1 MAAWLRC
8 SDANRMSRAG
18 SFCDSEPEQPS
29 GGAAQDQLI
38 GIRALWTTDFGHS
51 VTSSSCYRTFCA
63 ICGVLQCLVQR
74 WFFVAGG
81 CVWASHPSYLMQRWS
96 LQSSCS
102 ERVPGES
109 SSCQP
114 QNLQALEYFRV
125 EEWMDFSHWFSTP
138 LSYVHGISYTL
149 VPIPQKRMHW
159 MIEQQNDSEW
169 SKVKVWE
176 LDTDCV
182 HPCVV

>member
-1 MAAWLRC
+1 MAAWPRC

-38 GIRALWTTDFGHS
+38 VGIRALWTTDFGHS
-51 VTSSSCYRTFCA
+51 VFCS
-63 ICGVLQCLVQR
+63 V
-74 WFFVAGG
+74 WYNGG
-81 CVWASHPSYLMQRWS
+81 FSWQEAAFGPHILHT
-96 LQSSCS
+96 SCS
-102 ERVPGES
+102 AGVCRAPALRES
-109 SSCQP
+109 PEKAPSCQP

-138 LSYVHGISYTL
+138 LSYVNGISYTL

-159 MIEQQNDSEW
+159 MIERQNDSEW
-169 SKVKVWE
+169 TKVKVWE
-176 LDTDCV
+176 
-182 HPCVV
+182 

>member
-1 MAAWLRC
+1 MRIVWAAPDR
-8 SDANRMSRAG
+8 
-18 SFCDSEPEQPS
+18 
-29 GGAAQDQLI
+29 
-38 GIRALWTTDFGHS
+38 S
-51 VTSSSCYRTFCA
+51 VTPSLNSLVVEPHRTSWLLESGLFEPLILVILWHPQAVIELFAQFAVFCS
-63 ICGVLQCLVQR
+63 V
-74 WFFVAGG
+74 WYNGG
-81 CVWASHPSYLMQRWS
+81 FSWQEAAFGPHILHT
-96 LQSSCS
+96 SCS
-102 ERVPGES
+102 AGVCRAPALRASPEKAP
-109 SSCQP
+109 SCQP

-159 MIEQQNDSEW
+159 MIERQNYSEW
-169 SKVKVWE
+169 TKVKVWE